1 MGILFHR
8 IADSLRALFARPE
21 ALVLD
26 PNDPTAPGNWA
37 DPALLAEVFGD
48 DDLTF

>member
-1 MGILFHR
+1 MFKLLTSFVD
-8 IADSLRALFARPE
+8 AFRAFFAQP
-21 ALVLD
+21 AVPVVD

-48 DDLTF
+48 DDVPF